1 MREIQMLV
9 EHIDE
14 EIHDAECY
22 ARLALEYRERDREL
36 ADLFYRLSGEELD
49 HMVRLHGQV
58 SRLID
63 ARKKG
68 GAEIPEAMLAVYE
81 YLHKRQID
89 RTAEVAACQALYK
102 NK

>member
-9 EHIDE
+9 EHI
-14 EIHDAECY
+14 
-22 ARLALEYRERDREL
+22 
-36 ADLFYRLSGEELD
+36 
-49 HMVRLHGQV
+49 
-58 SRLID
+58 
-63 ARKKG
+63 
-68 GAEIPEAMLAVYE
+68 AVYE